1 MQTTPGDDSVRREP
15 DHRRSTKRPILAAA
29 IAVASV
35 TLLGTT
41 TVAGASA
48 AHLAQQGIVR
58 AESQGAHPMAAPVAP
73 RYAAVPTISKVTTGS
88 GDVTSPSLQVTTSS
102 TGIGA
107 TYAGGVLTVTWGSAN
122 SLVVSGGGPLTPGA
136 TIDSINGASI
146 TATSGRVC
154 GPIGTI
160 AAVVIDSFE
169 LVNGTVR
176 SLALQFGCVTAQ
188 LDFAVF
194 GTVGLNVPP
203 STRAPGY
210 NLYEGDGAVTS
221 FGDGTFLDAF
231 GDLSGTTLNKPVVG
245 MATTPLDGGYWLV
258 AGDGGVF
265 SFGDARF
272 YGSTG
277 NLRLNK
283 PVLGMAATPDAGGY
297 WFVASDGG
305 VFSYGDAHFYGSTG
319 AIHLNK
325 PIVGMAATPDGK
337 GYWLVASD
345 GGIFSFGD
353 ARFFGSTGAMHLN
366 QPIVGMAP
374 TPDGNGYWLVAADGG
389 IFTFGDAR
397 FRGSAG
403 AIRLNSPIVGM
414 AATADGGGYWITAA
428 DGGVFSYGDATFAG
442 SLGDAGVNDVAG
454 MAR

>member
-1 MQTTPGDDSVRREP
+1 MQTTPRDDSVRREP
-15 DHRRSTKRPILAAA
+15 DHRRSTRRPLVAAA

-73 RYAAVPTISKVTTGS
+73 RYAAVPTISKVTTVS
-88 GDVTSPSLQVTTSS
+88 GDVTSPALQVTTSS

-107 TYAGGVLTVTWGSAN
+107 TYAGGVLTVSWGSAN

-169 LVNGTVR
+169 LVNGTVQ

-283 PVLGMAATPDAGGY
+283 PV
-297 WFVASDGG
+297 
-305 VFSYGDAHFYGSTG
+305 
-319 AIHLNK
+319 
-325 PIVGMAATPDGK
+325 VGMAATPDGE

-366 QPIVGMAP
+366 KPIVGMAP

-389 IFTFGDAR
+389 IFTFGDAP
-397 FRGSAG
+397 FHGSAG
-403 AIRLNSPIVGM
+403 ATRLTSPTTGM

-428 DGGVFSYGDATFAG
+428 DGGVFSYGDAAFAG
-442 SLGDAGVNDVAG
+442 SLGDVGVNDVAG